1 MGNDDYNSFG
11 GDLQDG
17 LTYMYAPTSSGVENA
32 NAATRILEFSQ
43 KKDSE
48 LAFKTYLVN
57 YDYEII
63 PSDTRI
69 KRTGPAQE
77 NCN

>member
-1 MGNDDYNSFG
+1 
-11 GDLQDG
+11 
-17 LTYMYAPTSSGVENA
+17 MYAPTSSGVENE

-69 KRTGPAQE
+69 KRTGPV
-77 NCN
+77 